1 MNYLCNKVIFMKKTI
16 VLALIALAAC
26 QSNPQEEKAEQAG
39 LKSELIEFE
48 LGQNVVY
55 GVMVKDFS
63 EVADQK
69 GYSVKLTLNEKVWFD
84 TLYLDL
90 SANQEVQGEIIFSE
104 AIVDDMGG
112 AKFEVNTFQLH

>member
-1 MNYLCNKVIFMKKTI
+1 MV
-16 VLALIALAAC
+16 LAAC
-26 QSNPQEEKAEQAG
+26 QSNPSEDKAEQAS
-39 LKSELIEFE
+39 LQAKLIEFE
-48 LGQNVVY
+48 LGKNVVY
-55 GVMVKDFS
+55 AVIINDLS

-90 SANQEVQGEIIFSE
+90 SANQEIQGEVIFSE

-112 AKFEVNTFQLH
+112 AKFEVNTFELK

>member
-1 MNYLCNKVIFMKKTI
+1 
-16 VLALIALAAC
+16 
-26 QSNPQEEKAEQAG
+26 
-39 LKSELIEFE
+39 
-48 LGQNVVY
+48 
-55 GVMVKDFS
+55 
-63 EVADQK
+63 
-69 GYSVKLTLNEKVWFD
+69 LNEKVWFD

>member
-1 MNYLCNKVIFMKKTI
+1 MKKTI
-16 VLALIALAAC
+16 ILALIALAAC
-26 QSNPQEEKAEQAG
+26 QSNPKEEKAEQAG

-90 SANQEVQGEIIFSE
+90 SANQEVQGEVIFSE

>member
-26 QSNPQEEKAEQAG
+26 QSNSQEEKAEQAG

-90 SANQEVQGEIIFSE
+90 SANQEVQGEVIFSE